1 MVYFRERR
9 SKFLRALGFK
19 VWSMCGKSRALICL
33 LPKDCVGPAAGRS
46 GSFGLI
52 DALRGASFVDYHAMS
67 RDNHS
72 VLKED
77 HCQETP

>member
-1 MVYFRERR
+1 MAQKKR
-9 SKFLRALGFK
+9 SRFLRALGFK

-33 LPKDCVGPAAGRS
+33 LPKDCVGPAAGGC

-52 DALRGASFVDYHAMS
+52 DALPGASFVDYHAMS